1 MRARRLVVP
10 FVGLLVAAAAC
21 GPASYPDQPAVLA
34 AQAGWCQALAKVNGA
49 GVDVSTCK
57 GATPTGSAA
66 YVRGMSK
73 CLPARKEVGG
83 DKAWDLGLMVAE
95 CKQEVVAKTT
105 IDEAAV
111 REVVDARCA
120 RAARC
125 ETEKPNAAECVAAAK
140 KIDTFQRSLL
150 YGIYN
155 GAALHEIASCLESS
169 ACAPDEYAT
178 QDACYK
184 QVSEKLVWLPH

>member
-1 MRARRLVVP
+1 MRARRLVLP
-10 FVGLLVAAAAC
+10 ALVAAAAAC

-49 GVDVSTCK
+49 GADLAACK

-73 CLPARKEVGG
+73 CLPARKEAGG
-83 DKAWDLGLMVAE
+83 DKPWDMGLMVAE
-95 CKQEVVAKTT
+95 CKQEVIAKSV
-105 IDEAAV
+105 IDEAAAK
-111 REVVDARCA
+111 EAIE
-120 RAARC
+120 ARC
-125 ETEKPNAAECVAAAK
+125 ERANRCENEKPSVADCIAGSK

-155 GAALHEIASCLESS
+155 GAALHDIASCLRSS

-184 QVSEKLVWLPH
+184 QASEKLVWLPQ